1 MRSTLP
7 LAPFL
12 FTALAVVCPSALDA
26 QELIVNGGLENM
38 KRCPTGPSVKRLK
51 VDGKVKSAQRDPDLY
66 AACSEAFGVPHN
78 WSGHQEAWEC
88 EAYAGLVL
96 TSDMPNECGMREYIQ
111 FPLAAPLENG
121 RRYRL
126 SFRVSPSEHSGYVT
140 DRIAAQ
146 FSAVDHSAKGV
157 PAALRERADVE
168 NPLGRMLNDTSGW
181 TTVTGIHNAK
191 GGERFVVIG
200 NFHTCNSSTRIRMY
214 GDKKDAVQRKAAARM
229 DPLARRGAWRE
240 WMARTAYVHLDGVSL
255 IPDSTSPE
263 RIVDLTPELAC
274 PPDVP
279 KATGPELVPDPGFDR
294 NIHPTYNSWRNAS
307 TGTPDLLNGETGL
320 YLYSDGY
327 TDNREYLRI
336 PLAETLSPCS
346 TYRVSLDV
354 RMNAS
359 YAFAVDAIGIAVAD
373 SFSTRR
379 DRMRLDLPGAWRS
392 PPGALM
398 ANTDRSITLC
408 GTIVPGSCAKHLI
421 VGNFEPDSA
430 TTVVRV
436 GAENDGPF
444 AYYFVDNVHLAAVGT
459 VNGCVDPCSASVAVA
474 EGDEPIEEEWP
485 DHLVLHFDSDS
496 ELPLEVDD
504 NALDRLA
511 SALNADRSMSLYI
524 TGHTD
529 DSGTEERNDE
539 LGLARA
545 IRLRELLVLRVLAA
559 GSIHTYSNGSCLP
572 IADNGTAE
580 GRAKNRRVEVEL
592 RR

>member
-1 MRSTLP
+1 MRPTLP

-12 FTALAVVCPSALDA
+12 FMALAVVCPSALDA

-66 AACSEAFGVPHN
+66 AACSETFGVPGN
-78 WSGHQEAWEC
+78 WSGHQEAWEG

-146 FSAVDHSAKGV
+146 FSAVDHSSKGV
-157 PAALRERADVE
+157 PAGLRERADVE
-168 NPLGRMLNDTSGW
+168 NTLGRLLNDTSGW

-191 GGERFVVIG
+191 GDERFVIIG

-214 GDKKDAVQRKAAARM
+214 DDKKDAMQRKAAARL
-229 DPLARRGAWRE
+229 DPMARRGAWRE
-240 WMARTAYVHLDGVSL
+240 WMARTAYVYLDGVSL

-263 RIVDLTPELAC
+263 RIVELTPELAC
-274 PPDVP
+274 LPDVP
-279 KATGPELVPDPGFDR
+279 RATGPALVPDPGFDR
-294 NIHPTYNSWRNAS
+294 NIRPTPWSWRNAS
-307 TGTPDLLNGETGL
+307 NGTPDLLNGETGI

-327 TDNREYLRI
+327 TDNREYIRT
-336 PLAETLSPCS
+336 PLTETLSPCS

-373 SFSTRR
+373 SFSTRH
-379 DRMRLDLPGAWRS
+379 DRMRLDLPWAWRS

-398 ANTDRSITLC
+398 TNADRSITLC
-408 GTIVPGSCAKHLI
+408 GTFVPTSCAQQLL
-421 VGNFEPDSA
+421 VGNFGPDSA

-444 AYYFVDNVHLAAVGT
+444 AYYFVDNVDVASVGI
-459 VNGCVDPCSASVAVA
+459 VPGCVDPCSATVEVA
-474 EGDEPIEEEWP
+474 EVDGPNEDEWP

-496 ELPLEVDD
+496 ELPLEVDGD
-504 NALDRLA
+504 ALDRLA
-511 SALNADRSMSLYI
+511 SALNADRSMSLHI

-529 DSGTEERNDE
+529 DSGTEERNE
-539 LGLARA
+539 ALGHARA
-545 IRLRELLVLRVLAA
+545 DRLLELLMQRGVPA
-559 GSIHTYSNGSCLP
+559 GSIHTYSKGSRLP
-572 IADNGTAE
+572 IADNATAE
-580 GRAKNRRVEVEL
+580 GRAMNRRVEVEL